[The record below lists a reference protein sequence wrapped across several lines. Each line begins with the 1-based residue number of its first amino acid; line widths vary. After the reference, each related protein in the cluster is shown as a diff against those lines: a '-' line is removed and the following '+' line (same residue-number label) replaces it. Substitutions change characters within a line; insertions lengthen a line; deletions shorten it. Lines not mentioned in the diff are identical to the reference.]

1 MHLVVCVKQIL
12 DPEIPARDFKIDR
25 EKKEAE
31 RGSANLV
38 PNIFCENA
46 LETALQFR
54 EKHGGK
60 ITAISVG
67 PESAEDVLRKA
78 LALKVDDA
86 VLVTGPLEP
95 HAGPL
100 VVAKVLAVAVRKLE
114 AVDLVMVGRESGDWG
129 VGQTGGLLAEELGV
143 PCISFVD
150 HLEPDGGGLKI
161 RRQTESGRETFAA
174 TAPLVV
180 TVTNDEHN
188 VPRIPKTKDVMLS
201 FKKTLTKWSLAD
213 LALTEDGLREARGYY
228 EVADLFIPEKKTQCE
243 LIQGDSLEE
252 KIDGFAKRIHD
263 VLSAM

>member
-54 EKHGGK
+54 EKNGGK
-60 ITAISVG
+60 ITAVTFG
-67 PESAEDVLRKA
+67 PDSAEDVLRKA

-86 VLVTGPLEP
+86 VHVLNPLGP

-100 VVAKVLAVAVRKLE
+100 AIAKALAAAVRKLQG
-114 AVDLVMVGRESGDWG
+114 VDLVMVGRESGDWG
-129 VGQTGGLLAEELGV
+129 VGQTGGLLAEELAF

-150 HLEPDGGGLKI
+150 HLEADDAGLKI
-161 RRQTESGRETFAA
+161 RRQTEAGREFFTAA
-174 TAPLVV
+174 GPLVV
-180 TVTNDEHN
+180 TITNDEHN
-188 VPRIPKTKDVMLS
+188 VPRIPKTKDVMMS
-201 FKKTLTKWSLAD
+201 FKKPLTKWSLAD
-213 LALTEDGLREARGYY
+213 LGLTEAGLKDESAFY
-228 EVADLFIPEKKTQCE
+228 EIADLFIPEKKTQCE
-243 LIQGDSLEE
+243 FVQGDSLDA
-252 KIDGFAKRIHD
+252 KIDGFAKRIHE